1 MLIVIKFLYFI
12 DGEGGDRMIRILT
25 EDDRDDVLNLVEK
38 KAAENLFIIGDVEVF
53 GFDTDFQKLWGQ
65 FDDNGK
71 LKAVLLKFEGNYIP
85 YAEGEYDLE
94 GFSQI
99 INEDPDL
106 QGMSGLKELAEPLLP
121 YIKKQPRNSQSL
133 YYAKCVALKELKNED
148 QLSHVK
154 LLTIEELEEQIE
166 LLKSIP
172 EFDSASITLESKK
185 RVFETKTGRTYI
197 CRVDGKIASTASSTA
212 ENQSSAMIV
221 AVATK
226 ENFKR
231 RGLATDC
238 MIKLC
243 KELLEEGKELCL
255 FYDNPDAGVI
265 YKRLGFEDIGFWN
278 MYRY

>member
-1 MLIVIKFLYFI
+1 
-12 DGEGGDRMIRILT
+12 MIRMLT
-25 EDDRDDVLNLVEK
+25 EADRGNILNLVSN
-38 KAAENLFIIGDVEVF
+38 KAAENLFIISDIEAF
-53 GFDTDFQKLWGQ
+53 GFHTDFQKLWGQ
-65 FDDNGK
+65 FDQNGK

-94 GFSQI
+94 GFSNI

-121 YIKKQPRNSQSL
+121 YIKKQPRSSQSL
-133 YYAKCVALKELKNED
+133 YYAKCVALKELKDEG
-148 QLSHVK
+148 QLSHVQ

-197 CRVDGKIASTASSTA
+197 CRVDGKLVSTASSTA
-212 ENQSSAMIV
+212 ENRSSAMIV

-226 ENFKR
+226 ANYKR
-231 RGLATDC
+231 RGFATDC
-238 MIKLC
+238 MMKLC

-255 FYDNPDAGVI
+255 FYDNPNAGVI
-265 YKRLGFEDIGFWN
+265 YQRLGFENIGFWN